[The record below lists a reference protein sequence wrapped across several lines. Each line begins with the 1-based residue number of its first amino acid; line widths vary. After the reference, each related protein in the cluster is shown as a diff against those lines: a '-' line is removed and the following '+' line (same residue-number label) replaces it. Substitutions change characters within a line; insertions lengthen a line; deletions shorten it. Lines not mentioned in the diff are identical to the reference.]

1 MIFDQATAEEMARMR
16 GTEQGQYL
24 AGRQEMLIRLLARPA
39 RGERL
44 LCVGTATGE
53 SLASFLDLGCLTTA
67 LVPASC
73 LAAVAREKTGTR
85 VDFRVGPVD
94 DFPFSD
100 DEFDLVVLQ
109 GALEFTPDHRRVI
122 DEAIRVSR
130 GQVFIG
136 VKNRCSPFF
145 LGKNSESLFPQPL
158 RWQARAYHIAELLS
172 LVRNRLGSVDVRW
185 GSHIFFPYRLG
196 KKVADFEKHIPLLKN
211 PCGAFLGLSFPVSY
225 RFRSVQNVIVNGPG
239 VFKEKGREP
248 AQGLVR
254 GGK

>member
-1 MIFDQATAEEMARMR
+1 MIFDQAIAEEMSRLY

-24 AGRQEMLIRLLARPA
+24 ASRQEKLIRLLLHPG

-53 SLASFLDLGCLTTA
+53 SLAPFIGFGCLTTA
-67 LVPASC
+67 LVPSPGLVEVAS
-73 LAAVAREKTGTR
+73 RKTGAR
-85 VDFRVGPVD
+85 VDFRVGPDD

-100 DEFDLVVLQ
+100 DEFDLVVLLA
-109 GALEFTPDHRRVI
+109 ALEFTPNHRRVI
-122 DEAIRVSR
+122 DEAIRVCR
-130 GQVFIG
+130 DRVFIG
-136 VKNRCSPFF
+136 VKNRCSPLF

-158 RWQARAYHIAELLS
+158 RRQARSYHIGELLS
-172 LVRNRLGSVDVRW
+172 LVRNRLGKVDVSW
-185 GSHIFFPYRLG
+185 GSSIFLPYRLG
-196 KKVADFEKHIPLLKN
+196 KKIVDIEKHIPLLKN

-225 RFRSVQNVIVNGPG
+225 RFRTMQNVIVGGPG